1 MQKKS
6 SLAEIYFFQLISTT
20 MLGHNP
26 KLNWKNINTEV
37 DRNHFLNILLQ
48 LSTNLHRVQV
58 KKSPKI
64 KKYKVFKKFVR
75 LFNISSRKEKRNLE
89 LSLKAVLVH
98 LSCLGIGFN
107 QKHTVQPS
115 QEAHLPGSIPMQT
128 QPITKS

>member
-26 KLNWKNINTEV
+26 KLNWKNINTESH
-37 DRNHFLNILLQ
+37 RNHFLNILLQ

-64 KKYKVFKKFVR
+64 NSY
-75 LFNISSRKEKRNLE
+75 
-89 LSLKAVLVH
+89 
-98 LSCLGIGFN
+98 
-107 QKHTVQPS
+107 
-115 QEAHLPGSIPMQT
+115 
-128 QPITKS
+128 